1 MVNPS
6 FIDQASVLIT
16 DDNSFNQFAL
26 QTLLQQFNLSGDLAS
41 NGFEA
46 IEMIEARLKSDF
58 PMYSLILMDYSM
70 PDMDGLTCS
79 AQIRELLR
87 N

>member
-1 MVNPS
+1 MNPS

-16 DDNSFNQFAL
+16 DDNQFNQLAL
-26 QTLLQQFNLSGDLAS
+26 STLLQQFNLSGDLS
-41 NGFEA
+41 SDGFEA
-46 IEMIEARLKSDF
+46 IEMIEARLKSDL
-58 PMYSLILMDYSM
+58 PMYGLILMDYSM

-79 AQIRELLR
+79 ARIRELLS